1 MSFSWFDILLLAVA
15 VTATV
20 VGLIKGLIR
29 EALGVF
35 AALAGLILAA
45 NYYPNLSFL
54 LRDVIT
60 PGQIRDFISFGT
72 IFIVVLLLGVL
83 LGRLLSRRIAGLS
96 KFLDRILGGLFGLL
110 KGAFF
115 CGVVVLAFAVFPLD
129 KKIVLRSRLAPTALQ
144 ITNGIVQVVPKEL
157 RDKFADSYR
166 KIVGIWKRGENGKT
180 G

>member
-115 CGVVVLAFAVFPLD
+115 AGSSSWRLPSSLWI
-129 KKIVLRSRLAPTALQ
+129 KRSSSGRGWLPPPCRSPTALSRSC
-144 ITNGIVQVVPKEL
+144 PK
-157 RDKFADSYR
+157 S
-166 KIVGIWKRGENGKT
+166 
-180 G
+180 